1 MDETEHVL
9 ISLEERHAENI
20 FAGKKHVELRRR
32 AMNVKAG
39 TIVWIYVKLPVGRVV
54 GYAKVSAA
62 HSLAPSSLWKR
73 FAGVCCITRSE
84 FFAYFEGL
92 SKGFALGLQDP
103 ERLAGTL
110 SLVELREASAGF
122 QPPQFF
128 VRLPPDSPLLHAIEE
143 RSGRRSH
150 LFS

>member
-1 MDETEHVL
+1 
-9 ISLEERHAENI
+9 
-20 FAGKKHVELRRR
+20 
-32 AMNVKAG
+32 
-39 TIVWIYVKLPVGRVV
+39 
-54 GYAKVSAA
+54 
-62 HSLAPSSLWKR
+62 
-73 FAGVCCITRSE
+73 
-84 FFAYFEGL
+84 
-92 SKGFALGLQDP
+92 
-103 ERLAGTL
+103 L